1 MWEVRTQFS
10 KPMKDGAST
19 NLEWSAVQ
27 VDTEAEAEV
36 WWNCRMGGKSSARR
50 VHTMFNPQGA
60 VVRVEFN

>member
-19 NLEWSAVQ
+19 NLEWSAVW
-27 VDTEAEAEV
+27 VDTEEEAET
-36 WWNCRMGGKSSARR
+36 WWNCRTQGRSVDRR